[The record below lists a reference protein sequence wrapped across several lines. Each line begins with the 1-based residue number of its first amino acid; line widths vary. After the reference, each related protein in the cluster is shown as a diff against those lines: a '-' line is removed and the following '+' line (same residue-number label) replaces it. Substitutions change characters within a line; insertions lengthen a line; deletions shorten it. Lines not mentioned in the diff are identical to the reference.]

1 MIYMTNKIVAIQGDN
16 LKKINIK
23 TDTTIFLANEAQNKG
38 YKLFYYYPE
47 NLSNIRGKTVSEGY
61 FIKIDYSKKKFYKI
75 LKKSKLDLS
84 FAKYILIRQD
94 PPFNL
99 EYISTTLMLDRIK
112 DKTKIINDPT
122 SVRNISEKFYSIN
135 FLKFMPP
142 TIFTKDLKLIKKFYK
157 ENNKIVIKPIHG
169 YAGKDILFID
179 RNFNQKTIK
188 TYIKKIGHVMAQ
200 KFLPLVKHGD
210 KRVFILNGKVKGAI
224 KRVPSKGSILSNI
237 SQGGSALKTKL
248 NKKELYISKVIAKK
262 LKKNNIFFAGIDL
275 ISNYLIGDIN
285 VTSPTGLPQ
294 YKDLTGINLAKNY
307 WDEVKKL
314 K

>member
-1 MIYMTNKIVAIQGDN
+1 MQKIIAIQAN
-16 LKKINIK
+16 SVELINIE
-23 TDTTIFLANEAQNKG
+23 TDTTLQLALEAQKRSYQIYWYETKDLSLIKG
-38 YKLFYYYPE
+38 KVYAKAKKVIFFE
-47 NLSNIRGKTVSEGY
+47 NRKKY
-61 FIKIDYSKKKFYKI
+61 FKI
-75 LKKSKLDLS
+75 LKFVNLDLS
-84 FAKYILIRQD
+84 KANYILIRQN
-94 PPFNL
+94 PPFNMDYITSTLYL
-99 EYISTTLMLDRIK
+99 ENIPKKVKILNNPISL
-112 DKTKIINDPT
+112 
-122 SVRNISEKFYSIN
+122 RNISEKFYSSN

-142 TIFTKDLKLIKKFYK
+142 TIFTKDLRLIKKFYK
-157 ENNKIVIKPIHG
+157 ENKKIVIKPIHG

-224 KRVPSKGSILSNI
+224 RRVPSKGSILSNI

-248 NKKELYISKVIAKK
+248 NKKELHISKVIAKK

-285 VTSPTGLPQ
+285 VTSPTGLTQ

>member
-1 MIYMTNKIVAIQGDN
+1 MQKIIAIQANSVD
-16 LKKINIK
+16 LINIE
-23 TDTTIFLANEAQNKG
+23 TDTTLQLALEAQKRSYQIYWYETKDLSLIKG
-38 YKLFYYYPE
+38 KVYAKAKKVIFFE
-47 NLSNIRGKTVSEGY
+47 NRKKY
-61 FIKIDYSKKKFYKI
+61 FKI
-75 LKKSKLDLS
+75 LKYVNLDLS
-84 FAKYILIRQD
+84 KANYILIRQN
-94 PPFNL
+94 PPFNMDYITSTLYL
-99 EYISTTLMLDRIK
+99 ENIPK
-112 DKTKIINDPT
+112 KVKILNNPI

-142 TIFTKDLKLIKKFYK
+142 TIFTKDLKLIKKFFK

-179 RNFNQKTIK
+179 RNFNEKIIK
-188 TYIKKIGHVMAQ
+188 RYIKKIGHVMVQ

-224 KRVPSKGSILSNI
+224 RRVPSKGSILSNI
-237 SQGGSALKTKL
+237 SQGGSALITKL
-248 NKKELYISKVIAKK
+248 NKKELNISKVIAKK

-294 YKDLTGINLAKNY
+294 YKDLTGINLAENY

>member
-1 MIYMTNKIVAIQGDN
+1 MQKIIAIQANSVD
-16 LKKINIK
+16 LINIE
-23 TDTTIFLANEAQNKG
+23 TDTTLQLALEAQKRS
-38 YKLFYYYPE
+38 YQIYWYETKDLSLIKEKVYAKAKKVIFFE
-47 NLSNIRGKTVSEGY
+47 NRKKY
-61 FIKIDYSKKKFYKI
+61 FKI
-75 LKKSKLDLS
+75 LKYVNLDLS
-84 FAKYILIRQD
+84 KANYILIRQN
-94 PPFNL
+94 PPFNMDYITSTLYL
-99 EYISTTLMLDRIK
+99 ENIPK
-112 DKTKIINDPT
+112 KVKILNNPI

-179 RNFNQKTIK
+179 RNFNEKTIK
-188 TYIKKIGHVMAQ
+188 IYIKKIGHVMVQ

-224 KRVPSKGSILSNI
+224 RRVPSKGSILSNI

-248 NKKELYISKVIAKK
+248 NKKELNISKVIAKK

-294 YKDLTGINLAKNY
+294 YKNLTGINLAKNY

>member
-1 MIYMTNKIVAIQGDN
+1 MQKIIAIQANSVD
-16 LKKINIK
+16 LINVE
-23 TDTTIFLANEAQNKG
+23 TDTTLMLALEAQKRSYQIYWYETKDLSLIKG
-38 YKLFYYYPE
+38 KVYAKAKKVVFFE
-47 NLSNIRGKTVSEGY
+47 NRKKY
-61 FIKIDYSKKKFYKI
+61 FKI
-75 LKKSKLDLS
+75 LKYVNLDLTK
-84 FAKYILIRQD
+84 ANYILIRQN
-94 PPFNL
+94 PPFNMDYITSTLYL
-99 EYISTTLMLDRIK
+99 ETIPK
-112 DKTKIINDPT
+112 KVKILNNPI

-142 TIFTKDLKLIKKFYK
+142 TIFTADLKLIKKFYK

-179 RNFNQKTIK
+179 RNFNERTIK
-188 TYIKKIGHVMAQ
+188 RYIKKIGHVMVQ
-200 KFLPLVKHGD
+200 KFLPLVKYGD
-210 KRVFILNGKVKGAI
+210 KRVFILNGKVNGAI
-224 KRVPSKGSILSNI
+224 RRIPSKGSILSNI

-248 NKKELYISKVIAKK
+248 NKKELHISNVIAKK

-294 YKDLTGINLAKNY
+294 YKDLTGINLAKNF
-307 WDEVKKL
+307 WDEAKKL

>member
-1 MIYMTNKIVAIQGDN
+1 MQKIIAIQANSVD
-16 LKKINIK
+16 LINVE
-23 TDTTIFLANEAQNKG
+23 TDTTFLLALEAQKRSYQIYWYETKDLSLIKG
-38 YKLFYYYPE
+38 KVYAKAKKVIFFE
-47 NLSNIRGKTVSEGY
+47 NRKKY
-61 FIKIDYSKKKFYKI
+61 FKI
-75 LKKSKLDLS
+75 LKHVNLDLS
-84 FAKYILIRQD
+84 KANYILIRQN
-94 PPFNL
+94 PPFNMDYITSTLYL
-99 EYISTTLMLDRIK
+99 ENIPK
-112 DKTKIINDPT
+112 KVKILNNPI

-142 TIFTKDLKLIKKFYK
+142 TIITKDLKLIKKFYK

-179 RNFNQKTIK
+179 RNFNENTIK
-188 TYIKKIGHVMAQ
+188 RYIKKIGHVMVQ

-224 KRVPSKGSILSNI
+224 RRVPSKGSILSNI

-248 NKKELYISKVIAKK
+248 NKKELYISNVIARK

>member
-1 MIYMTNKIVAIQGDN
+1 MQKIIAIQANSVD
-16 LKKINIK
+16 LINIE
-23 TDTTIFLANEAQNKG
+23 TDTTLQLALEAQNRSYQIYWYETKDLSLIKG
-38 YKLFYYYPE
+38 KVYAKAKKVIFFE
-47 NLSNIRGKTVSEGY
+47 NRKKY
-61 FIKIDYSKKKFYKI
+61 FKI
-75 LKKSKLDLS
+75 LKYVNLDLS
-84 FAKYILIRQD
+84 KANYILIRQN
-94 PPFNL
+94 PPFNMDYITSTLYL
-99 EYISTTLMLDRIK
+99 ENIPK
-112 DKTKIINDPT
+112 KVKILNSPI

-142 TIFTKDLKLIKKFYK
+142 TIFTKDLELIKKFYK
-157 ENNKIVIKPIHG
+157 ENSKIVIKPIHG

-179 RNFNQKTIK
+179 RNFNKNIIK
-188 TYIKKIGHVMAQ
+188 RYIKKIGHVMVQ

-224 KRVPSKGSILSNI
+224 RRVPSKGSILSNI

-294 YKDLTGINLAKNY
+294 YKNLTGINLAKNY

>member
-1 MIYMTNKIVAIQGDN
+1 MQKIIAIQANSVD
-16 LKKINIK
+16 LINIE
-23 TDTTIFLANEAQNKG
+23 TDTTLQLALEAQKRSYQIYWYETKDLSLIKG
-38 YKLFYYYPE
+38 KVYAKAKKVIFFE
-47 NLSNIRGKTVSEGY
+47 NRKKY
-61 FIKIDYSKKKFYKI
+61 FKI
-75 LKKSKLDLS
+75 LKFVNLDLS
-84 FAKYILIRQD
+84 KANYILIRQN
-94 PPFNL
+94 PPFNMDYITSTLYL
-99 EYISTTLMLDRIK
+99 ENIPK
-112 DKTKIINDPT
+112 KVKILNNPI

-142 TIFTKDLKLIKKFYK
+142 TIFTKDLKLIKKFFK

-179 RNFNQKTIK
+179 SNFNQKTIK

-224 KRVPSKGSILSNI
+224 RRVPSKGSILSNI

-248 NKKELYISKVIAKK
+248 NKKELHISKVIAKK

-294 YKDLTGINLAKNY
+294 YKNLTGINLAKNY

>member
-1 MIYMTNKIVAIQGDN
+1 MQKIIAIQANSVD
-16 LKKINIK
+16 LINIE
-23 TDTTIFLANEAQNKG
+23 TDTTLQLALEAQKRSYQIYWYETKDLSLLKG
-38 YKLFYYYPE
+38 KVYAKAKKVIFFE
-47 NLSNIRGKTVSEGY
+47 NRKKY
-61 FIKIDYSKKKFYKI
+61 FKI
-75 LKKSKLDLS
+75 LKHVNLDLS
-84 FAKYILIRQD
+84 KANYILIRQN
-94 PPFNL
+94 PPFNMDYITSTLYL
-99 EYISTTLMLDRIK
+99 ENIPK
-112 DKTKIINDPT
+112 KVKILNSPI

-142 TIFTKDLKLIKKFYK
+142 TIFTKDLELIKKFYK
-157 ENNKIVIKPIHG
+157 ENSKIVIKPIHG

-179 RNFNQKTIK
+179 RNFNKNIIK
-188 TYIKKIGHVMAQ
+188 RYIKKIGHVMVQ

-210 KRVFILNGKVKGAI
+210 KRVFILNGKVKVAI
-224 KRVPSKGSILSNI
+224 RRVPSKGSILSNI

-294 YKDLTGINLAKNY
+294 YKNLTGINLAKNY

>member
-1 MIYMTNKIVAIQGDN
+1 MQKIIAIQANSVD
-16 LKKINIK
+16 LINIE
-23 TDTTIFLANEAQNKG
+23 TDTTLQLALEAQKRSYQIYWYETKDLSLIKG
-38 YKLFYYYPE
+38 KVYAKAKKVIFFE
-47 NLSNIRGKTVSEGY
+47 NRKKY
-61 FIKIDYSKKKFYKI
+61 FKI
-75 LKKSKLDLS
+75 LKYINLDLS
-84 FAKYILIRQD
+84 KANYILIRQN
-94 PPFNL
+94 PPFNMDYITSTLYL
-99 EYISTTLMLDRIK
+99 ENIPK
-112 DKTKIINDPT
+112 KVKILNNPI

-179 RNFNQKTIK
+179 RNFNENTIK
-188 TYIKKIGHVMAQ
+188 RYIKKIGHVMVQ

-224 KRVPSKGSILSNI
+224 RRVPSKGSILSNI

-294 YKDLTGINLAKNY
+294 YKNLTGINLAKNY

>member
-1 MIYMTNKIVAIQGDN
+1 MQKIIAIQANSVD
-16 LKKINIK
+16 LINIE
-23 TDTTIFLANEAQNKG
+23 TDTTLQLALEAQKRSYQIYWYETKDLSLIKG
-38 YKLFYYYPE
+38 KVYAKAKKVIFFE
-47 NLSNIRGKTVSEGY
+47 NRKKY
-61 FIKIDYSKKKFYKI
+61 FKI
-75 LKKSKLDLS
+75 LKYVNLELSK
-84 FAKYILIRQD
+84 ANYILIRQN
-94 PPFNL
+94 PPFNMDYITSTLYL
-99 EYISTTLMLDRIK
+99 ENIPK
-112 DKTKIINDPT
+112 KVKILNSPI

-142 TIFTKDLKLIKKFYK
+142 TIFTKDLKLIKKFFK

-179 RNFNQKTIK
+179 RNFNEKIIK
-188 TYIKKIGHVMAQ
+188 RYIKKIGHVMVQ

-224 KRVPSKGSILSNI
+224 RRVPSKGSILSNI
-237 SQGGSALKTKL
+237 SQGGVVLKTKL

-294 YKDLTGINLAKNY
+294 YKNLTGINLAKNY

>member
-1 MIYMTNKIVAIQGDN
+1 MQKIIAIQANSVD
-16 LKKINIK
+16 LINIE
-23 TDTTIFLANEAQNKG
+23 TDTTLQLALEAQKRSYQIYWYETKDLSLIKG
-38 YKLFYYYPE
+38 KVYAKAKKVIFFD
-47 NLSNIRGKTVSEGY
+47 NRKKY
-61 FIKIDYSKKKFYKI
+61 FKI
-75 LKKSKLDLS
+75 LKHVNLDLS
-84 FAKYILIRQD
+84 KANYILIRQN
-94 PPFNL
+94 PPFNMDYITSTLYL
-99 EYISTTLMLDRIK
+99 ENIPK
-112 DKTKIINDPT
+112 KVKILNNPI

-142 TIFTKDLKLIKKFYK
+142 TIFTKDLKIIKKFYK

-179 RNFNQKTIK
+179 RNFNEKTIK
-188 TYIKKIGHVMAQ
+188 IYIKKIGHVMVQ

-224 KRVPSKGSILSNI
+224 TRVPSKGSILSNI

-248 NKKELYISKVIAKK
+248 NKKELHISKIIAKK

-294 YKDLTGINLAKNY
+294 YKDLTGINLAENY

>member
-1 MIYMTNKIVAIQGDN
+1 MQKIIAIQANSVD
-16 LKKINIK
+16 LINIE
-23 TDTTIFLANEAQNKG
+23 TDTTLQLALEAQKRSYQIYWYETKDLSLIKG
-38 YKLFYYYPE
+38 KVYAKAKKVIFFE
-47 NLSNIRGKTVSEGY
+47 NRKKY
-61 FIKIDYSKKKFYKI
+61 FKI
-75 LKKSKLDLS
+75 LKHVNLDLS
-84 FAKYILIRQD
+84 KANYILIRQN
-94 PPFNL
+94 PPFNMDYITSTLYL
-99 EYISTTLMLDRIK
+99 ENIPK
-112 DKTKIINDPT
+112 KVKILNNPI

-142 TIFTKDLKLIKKFYK
+142 TIFTKDLELIKKFYK

-179 RNFNQKTIK
+179 RNFNENTIK
-188 TYIKKIGHVMAQ
+188 RYIKKIGHVMVQ

-224 KRVPSKGSILSNI
+224 RRVPSKGSILSNI

-248 NKKELYISKVIAKK
+248 NKKELHISKVIAKK

>member
-1 MIYMTNKIVAIQGDN
+1 MQKIIAIQANSVD
-16 LKKINIK
+16 LINVE
-23 TDTTIFLANEAQNKG
+23 TDTTLQLALEAQKRSYQIYWYETKDLSLIKG
-38 YKLFYYYPE
+38 KVYAKAKKVIFFE
-47 NLSNIRGKTVSEGY
+47 NRKKY
-61 FIKIDYSKKKFYKI
+61 FKI
-75 LKKSKLDLS
+75 LKHVNLDLS
-84 FAKYILIRQD
+84 KANYILIRQN
-94 PPFNL
+94 PPFNMDYITSTLYL
-99 EYISTTLMLDRIK
+99 ENIPK
-112 DKTKIINDPT
+112 KVKILNSPI

-142 TIFTKDLKLIKKFYK
+142 TIFTKDLELIKKFYK
-157 ENNKIVIKPIHG
+157 ENSKIVIKPIHG

-179 RNFNQKTIK
+179 RNFNKNIIK
-188 TYIKKIGHVMAQ
+188 RYIKKIGHVMVQ

-224 KRVPSKGSILSNI
+224 RRVPSKGSILSNI

>member
-1 MIYMTNKIVAIQGDN
+1 MQKIIAIQANSVD
-16 LKKINIK
+16 LINIE
-23 TDTTIFLANEAQNKG
+23 TDTTLQLALEAQKRSYQIYWYETKDLSLIKG
-38 YKLFYYYPE
+38 KVYAKAKKVIFFE
-47 NLSNIRGKTVSEGY
+47 NRKKY
-61 FIKIDYSKKKFYKI
+61 FKI
-75 LKKSKLDLS
+75 LKYINLDLS
-84 FAKYILIRQD
+84 KVNYILIRQN
-94 PPFNL
+94 PPFNMDYITSTLYL
-99 EYISTTLMLDRIK
+99 ENIPK
-112 DKTKIINDPT
+112 KVKILNNPI

-179 RNFNQKTIK
+179 RNFNEKTINR
-188 TYIKKIGHVMAQ
+188 YIKKIGHVMVQ

-224 KRVPSKGSILSNI
+224 RRVPSKGSILSNI

-248 NKKELYISKVIAKK
+248 NKKELNISKVIAKK

-294 YKDLTGINLAKNY
+294 YKNLTGINLAKNY

>member
-1 MIYMTNKIVAIQGDN
+1 MQKIIAIQANSVD
-16 LKKINIK
+16 LINIE
-23 TDTTIFLANEAQNKG
+23 TDTTLQLALEAQKRSYQIYWYETKDLSLIKG
-38 YKLFYYYPE
+38 KVYAKAKKVIFFE
-47 NLSNIRGKTVSEGY
+47 NRKKY
-61 FIKIDYSKKKFYKI
+61 FKI
-75 LKKSKLDLS
+75 LKFVNLDLS
-84 FAKYILIRQD
+84 KANYILIRQN
-94 PPFNL
+94 PPFNMDYITSTLYL
-99 EYISTTLMLDRIK
+99 ENIPKKVKILNNPISL
-112 DKTKIINDPT
+112 
-122 SVRNISEKFYSIN
+122 RNISEKFYSSN

-142 TIFTKDLKLIKKFYK
+142 TIFTKDLKLIKKFFK

-248 NKKELYISKVIAKK
+248 NKKELHISKVIAKK

-285 VTSPTGLPQ
+285 VTSPTGLTQ

>member
-1 MIYMTNKIVAIQGDN
+1 MQKIIAIQANSVD
-16 LKKINIK
+16 LINIE
-23 TDTTIFLANEAQNKG
+23 TDTTLQLALEAQKRSYQIYWYETKDLSLIKG
-38 YKLFYYYPE
+38 TVYAKAKKVIFFE
-47 NLSNIRGKTVSEGY
+47 NRKKY
-61 FIKIDYSKKKFYKI
+61 FKI
-75 LKKSKLDLS
+75 LKHVNLDLS
-84 FAKYILIRQD
+84 KANYILIRQN
-94 PPFNL
+94 PPFNMDYITSTLYL
-99 EYISTTLMLDRIK
+99 ENIPK
-112 DKTKIINDPT
+112 KVKILNSPI

-142 TIFTKDLKLIKKFYK
+142 TIFTKDLELIKKFYK
-157 ENNKIVIKPIHG
+157 ENSKIVIKPIHG

-179 RNFNQKTIK
+179 RNFNKNIIK
-188 TYIKKIGHVMAQ
+188 RYIKKIGHVMVQ

-224 KRVPSKGSILSNI
+224 RRVPSKGSILSNI

-294 YKDLTGINLAKNY
+294 YKNLTGINLAKNY

>member
-1 MIYMTNKIVAIQGDN
+1 MQKIIAIQANSVD
-16 LKKINIK
+16 LINIE
-23 TDTTIFLANEAQNKG
+23 TDTTLQLALEAQKRSYQIYWYETKDLSLIKG
-38 YKLFYYYPE
+38 KVYAKAKKVIFFE
-47 NLSNIRGKTVSEGY
+47 NRKKY
-61 FIKIDYSKKKFYKI
+61 FKI
-75 LKKSKLDLS
+75 LKHVNLDLS
-84 FAKYILIRQD
+84 KANYILIRQN
-94 PPFNL
+94 PPFNMDYITSTLYL
-99 EYISTTLMLDRIK
+99 ENIPK
-112 DKTKIINDPT
+112 KVKILNNPI

-157 ENNKIVIKPIHG
+157 KNNKIVIKPIHG

-179 RNFNQKTIK
+179 RNFNEKTIK
-188 TYIKKIGHVMAQ
+188 IYIKKIGHVMVQ

-224 KRVPSKGSILSNI
+224 RRVPSKGSILSNI

-294 YKDLTGINLAKNY
+294 YKNLTGINLAKNY